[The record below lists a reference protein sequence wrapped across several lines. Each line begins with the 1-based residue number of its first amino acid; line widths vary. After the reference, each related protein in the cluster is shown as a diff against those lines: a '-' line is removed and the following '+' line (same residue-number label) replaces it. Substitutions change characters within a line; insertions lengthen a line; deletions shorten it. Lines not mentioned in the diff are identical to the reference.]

1 MVLTEA
7 QKEYKRLYRLKN
19 KERLKEQKKEQDK
32 RYYEKNKDKIAE
44 YQRQY
49 NQDNKERIAE
59 RKAEYN
65 QQHRQ
70 DNREYYKEYGKV
82 YREENKERIA
92 LYHKEHNKTPKGIKV
107 QTLSNWR
114 QRGVIGDLEQLY
126 ILYINTD
133 KCMHCEKGFADS
145 VDRCLDHD
153 HETGLYRAVLC
164 RSCNTKDILNN

>member
-1 MVLTEA
+1 MVLSPEE
-7 QKEYKRLYRLKN
+7 K
-19 KERLKEQKKEQDK
+19 KERRKEHDR
-32 RYYEKNKDKIAE
+32 RYYQKNKDKIAE

-70 DNREYYKEYGKV
+70 DNREYYKEYAKV
-82 YREENKERIA
+82 FRENNKEHIS
-92 LYHKEHNKTPKGIKV
+92 LQKKEYHSTPKGIKV
-107 QTLSNWR
+107 QTISNWR

-133 KCMHCEKGFADS
+133 KCMYCEKSFADS